1 MKVLLVSVLLLSL
14 SLSGCAIIEACQAS
28 PGACTGGGSEVIRVN
43 GKVYKIERD
52 VL

>member
-1 MKVLLVSVLLLSL
+1 MKVLLLVSVLLLSL
-14 SLSGCAIIEACQAS
+14 PGCAIIEACQAS
-28 PGACTGGGSEVIRVN
+28 PGACAGGGSEVIRVN